1 LAIVSASLRRTLPCR
16 YRASLASCYAGYG
29 GAAKEAELRQHQP
42 IDVAFAGV
50 NVSQLAVAVFGVV
63 VTTGEYSKIEWR
75 RTGERQY
82 DRIVAEDSPTEPR
95 ETTLVG
101 EKLEVQ
107 PPLSER
113 PPRACHVVHDRGSA
127 EMYFSREKVAELL
140 ASGGFF
146 WLDLDQPEAA
156 DFEILRE
163 AFGFHPLAVED
174 SEHFDQRAKIEDYD
188 DFVFLVVYGAS
199 PDEDR
204 LVEVHCFYS
213 ERFLVTVHRDD
224 CPAFAG
230 IRQRYQ
236 KRDEAIDRPSL
247 LLYRIVDGLV
257 DSFFPILADFDD
269 RIDELEDE
277 IFREASDK
285 QLQEIFAMK
294 RLLVGMRKAVSPQ
307 RDAFAGLMGGVA
319 ELPGLAEGDER
330 YFRDVYDHLIRISDL
345 IDSYRDLLSSA
356 MDVYLSTVSN
366 RLNGVTKQLAV
377 IATIFLPLA
386 WLTGFFGQNFGWL
399 VRSIGGW
406 EAFVG
411 LGVGTELVALAIL
424 LALFRRRG
432 WF

>member
-1 LAIVSASLRRTLPCR
+1 M
-16 YRASLASCYAGYG
+16 
-29 GAAKEAELRQHQP
+29 
-42 IDVAFAGV
+42 
-50 NVSQLAVAVFGVV
+50 
-63 VTTGEYSKIEWR
+63 
-75 RTGERQY
+75 
-82 DRIVAEDSPTEPR
+82 AEDS
-95 ETTLVG
+95 TTSDLRPAAFG
-101 EKLEVQ
+101 DELSNGRAPQ
-107 PPLSER
+107 PPPSGR
-113 PPRACHVVHDRGSA
+113 TICQVSHDRGSV
-127 EMYFSREKVAELL
+127 EMDFSREAVAELL

-146 WLDLDQPEAA
+146 WLDLDQPGAG

-163 AFGFHPLAVED
+163 VFGFHPLAVED
-174 SEHFDQRAKIEDYD
+174 SEHFEQRAKIEDYD

-199 PDEDR
+199 PDDDH

-213 ERFLVTVHRDD
+213 ERFLVTVHHDD
-224 CPAFAG
+224 CPAFAE
-230 IRQRYQ
+230 IRRRYQ

-294 RLLVGMRKAVSPQ
+294 RLLVGMRKAISPQ

-330 YFRDVYDHLIRISDL
+330 YFRDVYDHLIRIGDMV
-345 IDSYRDLLSSA
+345 DTYRDLLTGA

-366 RLNGVTKQLAV
+366 RLNAVMKQLAV

-386 WLTGFFGQNFGWL
+386 WLTGFFGQNFGFL
-399 VRSIGGW
+399 VRSIGSW
-406 EAFVG
+406 ETFVG
-411 LGVGTELVALAIL
+411 LGVGSELVVLVIL
-424 LALFRRRG
+424 LAFFKRRG